1 MRRGFGKRGTAGSC
15 RYGIPVKRFV
25 WAVQAALFYLFTR
38 LMSYIPAGFVPRA
51 GRLVGLLLHKTLAGR
66 RRIAVDN
73 ISQALPY
80 MKQHPAWSGTLE
92 TAEEIARQTFVH
104 LGMSIVEVC
113 RLYHGK
119 GDELIQSIE
128 VRGSENLRAARE
140 KQKGLIFIGG
150 HCGNWE
156 LMSLSFK
163 KLFNENVWAIV
174 RHQNNPYLN
183 TLVEK
188 MREGYGNK
196 VIYNKAA
203 LRPILA
209 VIKNNG
215 VIGML
220 ADQAVFAENG
230 VLIEVLGRK
239 AWANKAPAIIAQ
251 KTGVPLVP
259 VFIHREDNRCV
270 LTIHPEYTLCGDR
283 SEGGIQRDIQ
293 ALSRYLEEF
302 VCAHPADWY
311 WVHRRWKRAG
321 EPI

>member
-1 MRRGFGKRGTAGSC
+1 
-15 RYGIPVKRFV
+15 VKRFI
-25 WAVQAALFYLFTR
+25 WAIQAAAFYLFT
-38 LMSYIPAGFVPRA
+38 LALSYIPARLVNPA
-51 GRLVGLLLHKTLAGR
+51 GRLIGMILFRILSGR
-66 RRIAVDN
+66 RRIALDN
-73 ISQALPY
+73 IRQALPY
-80 MKQHPAWSGTLE
+80 MKLHPSWTGTFE
-92 TAEEIARQTFVH
+92 TAEVIASGTFRN
-104 LGMSIVEVC
+104 LGISIVEVC

-119 GDELIQSIE
+119 GDALIDSIE
-128 VRGSENLRAARE
+128 VTGRENLAAARE
-140 KQKGLIFIGG
+140 KHTGLIFIGG

-183 TLVEK
+183 TVVEK

-209 VIKNNG
+209 VLKNDG

-220 ADQAVFAENG
+220 ADQAVLEDHG
-230 VLIEVLGRK
+230 TLIEFLGRK
-239 AWANKAPAIIAQ
+239 AWASKAPAIIAN

-259 VFIHREDNRCV
+259 VFIHRDVSRSV
-270 LTIHPEYTLCGDR
+270 ITIHPEYRLCGDR
-283 SEGGIQRDIQ
+283 SEAGVQRDIQ
-293 ALSRYLEEF
+293 ALARYLEEF
-302 VCAHPADWY
+302 VCAHPTDWY

-321 EPI
+321 EQI

>member
-1 MRRGFGKRGTAGSC
+1 MKQIFWVIQS
-15 RYGIPVKRFV
+15 VS
-25 WAVQAALFYLFTR
+25 FYLFT
-38 LMSYIPAGFVPRA
+38 LMISFIPARLVPHA
-51 GRLVGLLLHKTLAGR
+51 GRLTGRLLFRLLPGR

-73 ISQALPY
+73 IRQALPY
-80 MKQHPAWSGTLE
+80 MVKHPSWTGVFE
-92 TAEEIARQTFVH
+92 TAEEIARGTFKN
-104 LGMSIVEVC
+104 LGISIVEVC

-119 GDELIQSIE
+119 GDELIDSI
-128 VRGSENLRAARE
+128 VVKGRENLAAARE
-140 KQKGLIFIGG
+140 KHAGLIFIGG

-183 TLVEK
+183 GVVEK

-196 VIYNKAA
+196 VIYNRSA

-209 VIKNNG
+209 VLKNDG

-220 ADQAVFAENG
+220 ADQAVFEDNG
-230 VLIEVLGRK
+230 ALIEFLGRK
-239 AWANKAPAIIAQ
+239 AWANKAPAIIAN

-259 VFIHREDNRCV
+259 VFIHREEDRCV
-270 LTIHPEYTLCGDR
+270 LTIHPEYTPCGDR
-283 SEGGIQRDIQ
+283 SEAGVQKDIQ
-293 ALSRYLEEF
+293 ALARYLEDF
-302 VCAHPADWY
+302 VCAHPSDWY

-321 EPI
+321 EQI